1 VSLCPSW
8 QFLFVIISSSRISTE
23 LDVTQISESGTRS
36 FSKLAEPA
44 RKGARITAIGI
55 AVSVSLA
62 FVKILSGVIG
72 NAYALI
78 ADGVESILDVFSAA
92 VVWGSLRIAASPPN
106 ERFPYG
112 YGRIEPLAGLVVAIT
127 LLATAL
133 GIAIQSVREIFTPHH
148 APAPFTLIVLVLVV
162 VAKEILFRRML
173 RAGDK
178 IGSSAVKNDAW
189 HHRSDAITSVA
200 AFVGISIAVLKGK
213 GYESADDWAALVAC
227 LVIAFNG
234 VRMLRSS
241 LAESLD
247 AAPPVEYEEQVR
259 SIAQSVDG
267 VSNIE
272 KCRVRKSGLGT
283 FVELHVVVDGGVS
296 VREGHRIGHCV
307 KDALLAANLG
317 ILDVAVHVEPSD
329 LEGKGVVRGSDQS
342 RLGDAFDF

>member
-1 VSLCPSW
+1 
-8 QFLFVIISSSRISTE
+8 
-23 LDVTQISESGTRS
+23 
-36 FSKLAEPA
+36 LAAPA
-44 RKGARITAIGI
+44 RKGARIAALAI
-55 AVSVSLA
+55 AVSVLLA
-62 FVKILSGVIG
+62 FVKISSGVIG

-92 VVWGSLRIAASPPN
+92 VVWGSLRIAAAPPN

-112 YGRIEPLAGLVVAIT
+112 YGRVEPLAGLVVAIT

-133 GIAIQSVREIFTPHH
+133 GIAIQSVREILIPRH

-173 RAGDK
+173 RTGRT
-178 IGSSAVKNDAW
+178 IGSSAVTNDAW
-189 HHRSDAITSVA
+189 HHRSDAITSAA

-234 VRMLRSS
+234 ARMLRSS

-247 AAPPVEYEEQVR
+247 AALPAEYEEQVR
-259 SIAQSVDG
+259 SIAASVVG
-267 VSNIE
+267 VSDIE
-272 KCRVRKSGLGT
+272 KCRVRKSGLGM

-296 VREGHRIGHCV
+296 VREGHRIGHGV
-307 KDALLAANLG
+307 KDALLASNLG
-317 ILDVAVHVEPSD
+317 ILDVAVHVEPSSPEAVD
-329 LEGKGVVRGSDQS
+329 VAKRG
-342 RLGDAFDF
+342 